1 MMRRTAVAGSS
12 LLEVMVALFLLAVA
26 VLGAIA
32 LQLATV
38 RSERE
43 AASREQALLIA
54 ASRAE
59 LERVGAAAS
68 IDWNE
73 AAAALR
79 QGRFTVMNGA
89 EGTRVALV
97 QWAVGSTGGRPV
109 VPPCAGMAVV
119 PGAACFSLAF
129 SARWE

>member
-97 QWAVGSTGGRPV
+97 QSTGGRPV